1 MKKMILIGS
10 GGHANSVYDVI
21 LSAKS
26 FSIEKVIDKTF
37 NKKFFKEFQ
46 ISNQKTFLSNN
57 KTKKNIHLSFSSIYD
72 LEERSSLFKTLKK
85 KKNL

>member
-1 MKKMILIGS
+1 MILIGS

-37 NKKFFKEFQ
+37 NKKFFKEFR
-46 ISNQKTFLSNN
+46 IGNQKTFLSN
-57 KTKKNIHLSFSSIYD
+57 KEGVKELSIF
-72 LEERSSLFKTLKK
+72 
-85 KKNL
+85 